1 MEKFDKDLEEI
12 KTELNNIKLSDDFK
26 NNLKI
31 KMEEELN
38 KSDIKEKARN
48 LLFPRKLVATFAC
61 FFLLITS
68 CAVFADEIE
77 SFVANIFSNTDRKI
91 EEAIANGN
99 YKEIDM
105 EYVEH
110 DGIGIKVDYIVQEED
125 SLCIAFN
132 VKSEEEFEDVILKEI
147 EVKNQENE
155 LLYSRAE
162 ECNDTIIMRYK
173 KTINKKNCLV
183 IYEIENLKDNEK
195 EIKKLLFDI
204 NKITFLNGNY
214 KNIEYDNFKFEIN
227 M

>member
-38 KSDIKEKARN
+38 KSDVKEKARN
-48 LLFPRKLVATFAC
+48 FLFPRKLVATFAC

-68 CAVFADEIE
+68 CAAFADEIE

-132 VKSEEEFEDVILKEI
+132 VKSEEEFDDIYFDEIEIRDEQNNIILGTGISKYQTNKKKIDSQNIMFIYNVKCDDIIRTIDINIIRII
-147 EVKNQENE
+147 EVKNNKEN
-155 LLYSRAE
+155 
-162 ECNDTIIMRYK
+162 II
-173 KTINKKNCLV
+173 
-183 IYEIENLKDNEK
+183 DNET
-195 EIKKLLFDI
+195 KLKI
-204 NKITFLNGNY
+204 NL
-214 KNIEYDNFKFEIN
+214 
-227 M
+227 

>member
-12 KTELNNIKLSDDFK
+12 KTGLNNIKLSDDFK

-31 KMEEELN
+31 KMEEEFN
-38 KSDIKEKARN
+38 KSDIKENARS
-48 LLFPRKLVATFAC
+48 LIFPRKLVATFAC

-132 VKSEEEFEDVILKEI
+132 VKSEEEFDEVYFDRIEILDKNNQIFFKTKDKNNKEKTNFY
-147 EVKNQENE
+147 VYNQKTAAKE
-155 LLYSRAE
+155 YS
-162 ECNDTIIMRYK
+162 I
-173 KTINKKNCLV
+173 
-183 IYEIENLKDNEK
+183 IYEFVAKDINFKKMYIVIENL
-195 EIKKLLFDI
+195 ILFD
-204 NKITFLNGNY
+204 NDK
-214 KNIEYDNFKFEIN
+214 IN
-227 M
+227 MINAIWELNDII

>member
-12 KTELNNIKLSDDFK
+12 KTGLNNIKLSDDFK

-31 KMEEELN
+31 KMEEEFN
-38 KSDIKEKARN
+38 KSDIKENARS
-48 LLFPRKLVATFAC
+48 LIFPRKLVATFAC

-132 VKSEEEFEDVILKEI
+132 VKSEEEFDKIKFENIYAT
-147 EVKNQENE
+147 NQSGAIVLDDNGKII
-155 LLYSRAE
+155 YS
-162 ECNDTIIMRYK
+162 
-173 KTINKKNCLV
+173 
-183 IYEIENLKDNEK
+183 YEIRKVNKFEEIIIYKIKRSLEK
-195 EIKKLLFDI
+195 EVECINFRIENINVTNEYETKKVVNLWEF
-204 NKITFLNGNY
+204 
-214 KNIEYDNFKFEIN
+214 
-227 M
+227 

>member
-132 VKSEEEFEDVILKEI
+132 VKYEEELKN
-147 EVKNQENE
+147 V
-155 LLYSRAE
+155 Y
-162 ECNDTIIMRYK
+162 
-173 KTINKKNCLV
+173 INKMEIRNRDDKIIYKFKDENNVDERKFSIYNKKINNKETCI
-183 IYEIENLKDNEK
+183 IYEICTDDCNTQNL
-195 EIKKLLFDI
+195 EIIIEDVTIF
-204 NKITFLNGNY
+204 NKNDKTFKGIW
-214 KNIEYDNFKFEIN
+214 NIYI
-227 M
+227 

>member
-12 KTELNNIKLSDDFK
+12 KTGLNNIKLSDDFK

-31 KMEEELN
+31 KMEEEFN

-125 SLCIAFN
+125 ALCIAFN
-132 VKSEEEFEDVILKEI
+132 VKSEEEFEKIYFKDIEI
-147 EVKNQENE
+147 KDSNYEIIYNNE
-155 LLYSRAE
+155 EPMYSE
-162 ECNDTIIMRYK
+162 KMNINSKM
-173 KTINKKNCLV
+173 INKKEMSL
-183 IYEIENLKDNEK
+183 IFI
-195 EIKKLLFDI
+195 IKKYSTNTYDALNI
-204 NKITFLNGNY
+204 NLGDGYIKKDDKFTKLNCQWNF
-214 KNIEYDNFKFEIN
+214 NI
-227 M
+227 